1 MRTEM
6 KDLIKKLFNAQAVR
20 FLIVGVINTIVG
32 NGIMFLLLNLTPTPY
47 WLCVAANY
55 ITGGIVSYFLNKYFT
70 FRNNEKSFKQVVLF
84 VAVVAVCAV
93 LAHGIAK
100 PLVFK
105 LLAGKSET
113 LQKNISALAGSVLYT
128 VLNFIGQKFIA
139 FKKQK

>member
-1 MRTEM
+1 MINF
-6 KDLIKKLFNAQAVR
+6 LKKFFSNQAVR
-20 FLIVGVINTIVG
+20 FLMVGAINTLVG
-32 NGIMFLLLNLTPTPY
+32 TGIMFLLLNLTPTPY

-84 VAVVAVCAV
+84 VAVVAVCAL

-105 LLAGKSET
+105 LLAGKSES
-113 LQKNISALAGSVLYT
+113 LQKNISALAGTVLYT
-128 VLNFIGQKFIA
+128 ILNFVGQKFIA
-139 FKKQK
+139 FKKK

>member
-1 MRTEM
+1 M
-6 KDLIKKLFNAQAVR
+6 KNLIKKLFNTQAVR
-20 FLIVGVINTIVG
+20 FLIVGVINTLVG
-32 NGIMFLLLNLTPTPY
+32 TGLMFLLLNFTQTPY

-55 ITGGIVSYFLNKYFT
+55 VSGGIVSFFLNKYFT
-70 FRNNEKSFKQVVLF
+70 FKNRDKSIKQIISF
-84 VAVVAVCAV
+84 AIIVAVCAL

-113 LQKNISALAGSVLYT
+113 LQKNISALAGTVLYT

-139 FKKQK
+139 FKKKK

>member
-1 MRTEM
+1 MINF
-6 KDLIKKLFNAQAVR
+6 LKKFFSNQAVR
-20 FLIVGVINTIVG
+20 FLRVGAINTLVG
-32 NGIMFLLLNLTPTPY
+32 TGIMFLLLNLTPTPY

-84 VAVVAVCAV
+84 VAVVAVCAL

-105 LLAGKSET
+105 LLAGKSES
-113 LQKNISALAGSVLYT
+113 LQKNISALAGTVLYT
-128 VLNFIGQKFIA
+128 VLNFVGQKFIA
-139 FKKQK
+139 FKKK